1 MDEMGGSVEILQR
14 YSIGSRAGGEMDGA
28 RDSKPAG
35 SDLQIVEIRH
45 RLANCF
51 QLLTGLIQ
59 FRIAHTPDGES
70 KRQLTGLQDAVASL
84 GLLQQRLAAAGSGG
98 FRAYLAEA
106 ADLWR
111 RLTFDRGINITLEA
125 EDIEIAAD
133 KATALALIL
142 HELMTNCCEH
152 AFPNER
158 DGNIQIDL
166 SGTTNGFCA
175 LQVIDDGVGLPAE
188 RRVLPSFGF
197 SVVDRL
203 AGQLGGSF
211 AVEDN
216 SPGTKARIEFPLH
229 L

>member
-1 MDEMGGSVEILQR
+1 MDEIGGSVEILER
-14 YSIGSRAGGEMDGA
+14 YSICSRTGGEMDGA

-35 SDLQIVEIRH
+35 SDLQIMEIRH

-84 GLLQQRLAAAGSGG
+84 GLLQQRLAAAGSAG

-106 ADLWR
+106 VDLWR
-111 RLTFDRGINITLEA
+111 HVTVGRGIDIALEA

-158 DGNIQIDL
+158 GGTIQISL
-166 SGTTNGFCA
+166 SSSTNGLCG
-175 LQVIDDGVGLPAE
+175 LQVLDDGVGLPVK
-188 RRVLPSFGF
+188 RRLLPSFGF

-203 AGQLGGSF
+203 ASQLGGSF

-216 SPGTKARIEFPLH
+216 APGTKARIEFPLH
-229 L
+229 S

>member
-1 MDEMGGSVEILQR
+1 MDEIGGSIEILER
-14 YSIGSRAGGEMDGA
+14 YSIGSRAGDEMDGA

-84 GLLQQRLAAAGSGG
+84 GLLQQRLAAADSAG
-98 FRAYLAEA
+98 FRAYLGEA

-111 RLTFDRGINITLEA
+111 HLTFDRGINIALEA

-133 KATALALIL
+133 KATPLALIL
-142 HELMTNCCEH
+142 HELITNCCEH
-152 AFPNER
+152 AFPNECG
-158 DGNIQIDL
+158 GNIQIIL
-166 SGTTNGFCA
+166 SSTTNGLCEM
-175 LQVIDDGVGLPAE
+175 QVIDDGVGLPAE

-203 AGQLGGSF
+203 ASQLGGNFS
-211 AVEDN
+211 VEGN

-229 L
+229 I